1 MSQFD
6 FTSIADEVASVQ
18 ADANVAKAGGG
29 NYTPPPKGLARLRFI
44 GYIELG
50 KHVKKIQGKPDK
62 TEDQAWLIF
71 ELSGKGYEPKVL
83 DDGTKIP
90 FRITV
95 KLNKSLN
102 EKATYYKLFKRMNY
116 EQKATHFIQLL
127 GQGYLGNVG
136 HFEIPSKEA
145 GGQPTI
151 IANFR
156 DDAGNLTIRP
166 PRIEAMDEESGDVV
180 TKSVPVPEAIGEQR
194 CFVWDAKP
202 EWFDKMWPS
211 IYIPDGDDEP
221 AEEGKEKRSRNVYQN
236 TIKAALNFEGSSIH
250 QYLQSKGA
258 DLGIPDAEDA
268 KGGKGSDA
276 GTPDND
282 DPLNG
287 VG

>member
-6 FTSIADEVASVQ
+6 FASIADEVASVQ

-44 GYIELG
+44 GYVELG
-50 KHVKKIQGKPDK
+50 KHVKKVPGKPDK
-62 TEDQAWLIF
+62 NEDQAWLIF
-71 ELSGKGYEPKVL
+71 ELGGKGYEPKVL

-136 HFEIPSKEA
+136 HFELPSKEA

-156 DDAGNLTIRP
+156 DDSGNLTIRP
-166 PRIEAMDEESGDVV
+166 PRIEAMDETTGDVV
-180 TKSVPVPEAIGEQR
+180 TKTVPVPEAIGEQR

-211 IYIPDGDDEP
+211 IYIPDGDEP
-221 AEEGKEKRSRNVYQN
+221 AEEGKEQRSRNVYQN
-236 TIKAALNFEGSSIH
+236 TIKAALNFEGSPIH
-250 QYLQSKGA
+250 QYLQAKGA

-276 GTPDND
+276 GTPDSD